1 MGTQENVEL
10 IRRGYQAFDAG
21 DMATL
26 RELFAEDAVWHTAG
40 NGVLSGAKQGREAIM
55 AYFGELATRSKG
67 SFKVTLQEVIGGEKH
82 TIGLQH
88 SHAETDGRTLDT
100 EGALAFQ
107 VRDGKITEGREYFD
121 DTAQGDAFWA

>member
-26 RELFAEDAVWHTAG
+26 RELFAEDAVWYTAG
-40 NGVLSGAKQGREAIM
+40 NGVLSGPKQGREAIM

-88 SHAETDGRTLDT
+88 SHAETNGRTLDT
-100 EGALAFQ
+100 QGALAFQ
-107 VRDGKITEGREYFD
+107 VRDGKITEGREFFD